1 MIIQKDKIGK
11 AEINVCH
18 MSKYFVEQEDN
29 KCKLENIGMNNILG
43 DIFYVAENMTEW
55 NILKLSRKLAKKWT
69 LWNKVIKEEIE
80 KIRKEIKGNGT

>member
-1 MIIQKDKIGK
+1 
-11 AEINVCH
+11 